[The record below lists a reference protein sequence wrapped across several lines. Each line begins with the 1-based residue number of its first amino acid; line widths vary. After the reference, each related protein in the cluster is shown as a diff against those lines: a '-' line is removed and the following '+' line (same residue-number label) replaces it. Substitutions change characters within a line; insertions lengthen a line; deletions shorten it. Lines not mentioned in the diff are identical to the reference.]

1 MTEETKYA
9 QEPFCFYTRVHLAE
23 LTGLKAKN
31 LDELLDHIKTVPGS
45 CIYHHTHRFL
55 QQHQYLS
62 PEPPNDFAYWV
73 TEALN
78 EAGLGE
84 KLASIN
90 TCEYATI
97 RALRNKIAETI
108 VGYLKKSGNKPKET
122 NEGREFYFLKSISF
136 IFPTSYEA
144 RTLEDFVSIL
154 KKVTIDS
161 IYFHMFEARLRLE
174 KGTNDFSLWL
184 EEKLGEKE
192 LADKIAK
199 LDPYTY
205 TMEGLR
211 EKMVRLVDDR
221 FGGKTKRGRFQ
232 AFVDH
237 LLGED
242 AGER

>member
-1 MTEETKYA
+1 MNEETKCA
-9 QEPFCFYTRVHLAE
+9 QEPFRFYSRVHLPE

-31 LDELLDHIKTVPGS
+31 LDELLDHVKTVPGS
-45 CIYHHTHRFL
+45 SIYHHTHRYL

-78 EAGLGE
+78 EVKLGE

-90 TCEYATI
+90 TCEFQTI

-108 VGYLKKSGNKPKET
+108 EGHLKKGGGKAKEA
-122 NEGREFYFLKSISF
+122 NEGQEFYFLKSISF
-136 IFPTSYEA
+136 IFPTPHEA
-144 RTLEDFVSIL
+144 HSLEDFVSIL
-154 KKVTIDS
+154 KKITIDS

-184 EEKLGEKE
+184 EEKLGQKD
-192 LADKIAK
+192 LADKIEK

-211 EKMVRLVDDR
+211 EKMVRLVNDR

-232 AFVDH
+232 VFVEQF
-237 LLGED
+237 LGKD
-242 AGER
+242 RGER